1 MREPLRILL
10 VEDNPADV
18 DLARESLEA
27 ERFGI
32 EVTAA
37 PDGTAALAL
46 LDASG
51 GPGQPPLP
59 HLILLDLSL
68 PNMHGRQVLRW
79 LKDDLRLRLIPVV
92 ILSSSDASSDVV
104 GSYELG
110 ANCYVTKP
118 VDFKSYRDAIAVLRD
133 FWTRYV
139 KLPAAGEAG

>member
-1 MREPLRILL
+1 MGKGLRILL

-32 EVTAA
+32 EVTTA
-37 PDGTAALAL
+37 PDGATALAL
-46 LDASG
+46 LEASG
-51 GPGQPPLP
+51 GPGQPALP

-68 PNMHGRQVLRW
+68 PNMNGRQVLRC

-118 VDFKSYRDAIAVLRD
+118 PDFKSYRDAIGVLRD
-133 FWTRYV
+133 FWIGWV
-139 KLPAAGEAG
+139 KLPMFGGTG